1 MFDSAS
7 PSSRNSASDSYF
19 DSLSR
24 MQAAISTRDF
34 NSAASLVRQN
44 VTFIPGFVQEFS
56 SEYGSFDIT
65 SIPSLEQGGK
75 VLALVGDKDG
85 LLEMQRVVGSLPTLE
100 EWAAGVEKHLSDLPL
115 FNAIQEAVSSH
126 PNCLQADVKGI
137 VGEPDGHRIANL
149 ISYLEKAGKI
159 VRTGEGRTYRLGP
172 PGSERAEVTLPRVA
186 VKSHRNSKSSPN
198 LVEIDISSLS
208 FVSLPRSPLR
218 WEEKQSGRGPAAI
231 PDAENH
237 FEVFDAE
244 WHIESMERIP
254 MGQRPDPAFRLGH
267 PNNSGLILID
277 DLGKSEGLGAI
288 EAAAMRYDRTGKAV
302 VKAALQHGTYRIGVH
317 PLGRGLVAMSKD
329 CVVHAYDDDLE
340 LILETSLKD
349 SPEIRTFRHRFEMVD
364 DQLKNHV
371 RCVAL
376 SQTSDRY
383 IFTAVDEAWCIGVN
397 GQALWGA
404 KLPLKE
410 GWTRVTTPS
419 SEFRTS
425 DEVNEALTVMG
436 LSMPFTSEALKLHYR
451 ELVKQ
456 VHPDLNPG
464 DPQSNEKMKAVNLA
478 AEALTGID
486 VSALPAYTEAKFVR
500 EFGGSEFEVKGFK
513 FSMVM
518 TMSGREIDA
527 CDWIYAA
534 SFAANSDSVYLAGY
548 SGCIVLVDDK
558 GLAVRAYDI
567 GSVPRRIV
575 DTGDYLYLLTD
586 TRLYVLQDDSLYA
599 LIDTFNGGDLFVT
612 QTGFALVESK
622 RVRWFLEDGE
632 YVGSVVSKDPIR
644 RVYSDGNGMVVETR
658 QRRAVVRGVPEW
670 WE

>member
-1 MFDSAS
+1 
-7 PSSRNSASDSYF
+7 
-19 DSLSR
+19 
-24 MQAAISTRDF
+24 
-34 NSAASLVRQN
+34 
-44 VTFIPGFVQEFS
+44 
-56 SEYGSFDIT
+56 
-65 SIPSLEQGGK
+65 
-75 VLALVGDKDG
+75 
-85 LLEMQRVVGSLPTLE
+85 
-100 EWAAGVEKHLSDLPL
+100 
-115 FNAIQEAVSSH
+115 
-126 PNCLQADVKGI
+126 
-137 VGEPDGHRIANL
+137 
-149 ISYLEKAGKI
+149 
-159 VRTGEGRTYRLGP
+159 
-172 PGSERAEVTLPRVA
+172 
-186 VKSHRNSKSSPN
+186 
-198 LVEIDISSLS
+198 
-208 FVSLPRSPLR
+208 
-218 WEEKQSGRGPAAI
+218 
-231 PDAENH
+231 
-237 FEVFDAE
+237 
-244 WHIESMERIP
+244 
-254 MGQRPDPAFRLGH
+254 
-267 PNNSGLILID
+267 
-277 DLGKSEGLGAI
+277 
-288 EAAAMRYDRTGKAV
+288 
-302 VKAALQHGTYRIGVH
+302 
-317 PLGRGLVAMSKD
+317 
-329 CVVHAYDDDLE
+329 
-340 LILETSLKD
+340 
-349 SPEIRTFRHRFEMVD
+349 MVD

>member
-302 VKAALQHGTYRIGVH
+302 VKAALQHGTYQIGVH
-317 PLGRGLVAMSKD
+317 PLGRGLVAMSK
-329 CVVHAYDDDLE
+329 
-340 LILETSLKD
+340 
-349 SPEIRTFRHRFEMVD
+349 PESTEGMTLQQR
-364 DQLKNHV
+364 
-371 RCVAL
+371 
-376 SQTSDRY
+376 
-383 IFTAVDEAWCIGVN
+383 N
-397 GQALWGA
+397 G
-404 KLPLKE
+404 
-410 GWTRVTTPS
+410 
-419 SEFRTS
+419 
-425 DEVNEALTVMG
+425 
-436 LSMPFTSEALKLHYR
+436 
-451 ELVKQ
+451 
-456 VHPDLNPG
+456 
-464 DPQSNEKMKAVNLA
+464 
-478 AEALTGID
+478 
-486 VSALPAYTEAKFVR
+486 
-500 EFGGSEFEVKGFK
+500 
-513 FSMVM
+513 
-518 TMSGREIDA
+518 
-527 CDWIYAA
+527 
-534 SFAANSDSVYLAGY
+534 
-548 SGCIVLVDDK
+548 
-558 GLAVRAYDI
+558 
-567 GSVPRRIV
+567 
-575 DTGDYLYLLTD
+575 
-586 TRLYVLQDDSLYA
+586 
-599 LIDTFNGGDLFVT
+599 
-612 QTGFALVESK
+612 
-622 RVRWFLEDGE
+622 
-632 YVGSVVSKDPIR
+632 
-644 RVYSDGNGMVVETR
+644 
-658 QRRAVVRGVPEW
+658 
-670 WE
+670 